1 MLVVTAMLTTGACSG
16 SESASASFG
25 SYAGVLGCAELVAWG
40 TVTGS
45 RPVTEGLAVTFDVQE
60 WVYPTSGRA
69 AVAFVADDPAR
80 EVAAPA
86 WGRSEETV
94 LVIVSDTGPTER
106 LGTDE
111 GARAVA
117 QWREAG
123 SPRTPAEQCDD
134 AQPAEPWMARRD
146 DT

>member
-1 MLVVTAMLTTGACSG
+1 MRGRQALVLVVTTMLTTGACGEPESG
-16 SESASASFG
+16 SAGFG

-45 RPVTEGLAVTFDVQE
+45 EPVKEGLAVAFDVQE
-60 WVYPTSGRA
+60 WVYPEAGSD
-69 AVAFVADDPAR
+69 AVTFVADDPAR
-80 EVAAPA
+80 EVAAPT
-86 WGRSEETV
+86 WGSSEETV

-106 LGTDE
+106 LGADE

-123 SPRTPAEQCDD
+123 ATRTPSGQCDN
-134 AQPAEPWMARRD
+134 A
-146 DT
+146 

>member
-1 MLVVTAMLTTGACSG
+1 MLVVAAMLATGGC
-16 SESASASFG
+16 SESESTSASFA

-45 RPVTEGLAVTFDVQE
+45 EPVPEGLAVTFDVRE
-60 WVYPTSGRA
+60 WVYPESGES

-80 EVAAPA
+80 EVAAPT
-86 WGRSEETV
+86 WGQSEETV
-94 LVIVSDTGPTER
+94 LVIVSDTGPTQR
-106 LGTDE
+106 LATDE

-123 SPRTPAEQCDD
+123 STRTPAEECDN
-134 AQPAEPWMARRD
+134 A
-146 DT
+146 